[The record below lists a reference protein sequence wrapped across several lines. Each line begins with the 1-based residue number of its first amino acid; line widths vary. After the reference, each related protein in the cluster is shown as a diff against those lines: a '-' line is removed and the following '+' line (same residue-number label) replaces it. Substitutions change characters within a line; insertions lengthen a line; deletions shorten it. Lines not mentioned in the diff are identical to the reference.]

1 MVTDIKRDTIFLLG
15 NVWVTLNSD
24 FHSFE
29 VLEILTTLE
38 LHPGEEAKSL
48 MKCVW
53 YFWHGLDFRIQ
64 RTCQFI
70 RINKQTKKHSETENI
85 HLLKP

>member
-15 NVWVTLNSD
+15 NVWVTLNPD

-38 LHPGEEAKSL
+38 LISGRGGKITYEVCL
-48 MKCVW
+48 V
-53 YFWHGLDFRIQ
+53 
-64 RTCQFI
+64 
-70 RINKQTKKHSETENI
+70 
-85 HLLKP
+85 LLA